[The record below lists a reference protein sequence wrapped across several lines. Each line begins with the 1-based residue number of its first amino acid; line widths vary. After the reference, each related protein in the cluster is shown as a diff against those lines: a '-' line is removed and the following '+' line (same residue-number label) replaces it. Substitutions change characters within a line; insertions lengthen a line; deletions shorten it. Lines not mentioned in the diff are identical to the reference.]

1 MSTGEKIKRYRKMR
15 HLTQDELGERVGVT
29 GNAIR
34 NYEHDFRS
42 PNAEQLEKIADAL
55 EVPASALEEYKLET
69 VRDAM
74 EALFRLE
81 DAYGLAP
88 APDGTLTIHPR
99 SKGSHKLSQ
108 AIKNWNRIKEQVA
121 SGEMSED
128 TYELWKASFT
138 G

>member
-1 MSTGEKIKRYRKMR
+1 MSTGEKIRRYRKMR
-15 HLTQDELGERVGVT
+15 HLTQDELGERIGVT

-42 PNAEQLEKIADAL
+42 PNTEQLEKIADAL
-55 EVPASALEEYKLET
+55 EVPASALEEYRMET

-88 APDGTLTIHPR
+88 APDGTLTINPR

-108 AIKNWNRIKEQVA
+108 AIKNWNRIKGQVA